1 MELLENRIRKD
12 GEVLPGNIL
21 KVSSFLNHQIDV
33 FLLDEMG
40 KEFKR
45 LYDNTEVTKI
55 LTIESSG
62 IAVAYPVAREFKV
75 PLVFA
80 KKHQSSNVN
89 GEMLSTVV
97 WSYTHSEY
105 YNVVVQKR
113 YISPEDK
120 VLLVDDFLANGSAL
134 NGLIDLVEQA
144 GAKVAGVCIAI
155 EKGFQNG
162 GEEIRKKGYRIESLA
177 KIKKMNEDGSI
188 VFED

>member
-162 GEEIRKKGYRIESLA
+162 GEEIRRKGYRIESLA